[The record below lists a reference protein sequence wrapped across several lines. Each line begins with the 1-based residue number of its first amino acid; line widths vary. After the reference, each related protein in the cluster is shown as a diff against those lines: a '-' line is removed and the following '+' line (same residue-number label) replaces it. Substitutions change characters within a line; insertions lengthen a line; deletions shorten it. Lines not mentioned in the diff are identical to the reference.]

1 MKNAPTSSV
10 NRNWMSDLKAQVKA
24 LKNLPEHIAI
34 IMDGNGRWAKKKG
47 MLRAFG
53 HENGVD
59 ALRRIAT
66 AAAEVNIKYLTVYA
80 FSSENWNR
88 PKTEVKALMSLLVSS
103 LKKELKTLN
112 DNNIRLHAIGETSS
126 LPKNCQSEL
135 AEVIDLTKDH
145 QHMTLTLALSYGSRE
160 ELTKAARELARE
172 VAEGKRDL
180 DSITEEAL
188 ASKLYTADIPDPDLL
203 IRTSNEYRISNY
215 LLWQI
220 AYSELYFTPKLWPD
234 FKEEDLYEAILN
246 YQNRE
251 RRFGKISEQ
260 LKSGIS

>member
-1 MKNAPTSSV
+1 
-10 NRNWMSDLKAQVKA
+10 MSDLKEQVKA
-24 LKNLPEHIAI
+24 LKKPPRHVAI

-47 MLRAFG
+47 MIRAIG

-66 AAAEVNIKYLTVYA
+66 AAAEVNIEYLTVYA

-112 DNNIRLHAIGETSS
+112 NNKIRLSSIGETSS

-135 AEVIDLTKDH
+135 AEVMELTKH
-145 QHMTLTLALSYGSRE
+145 HKHMTLTLALSYGSRE
-160 ELTKAARELARE
+160 ELSRAARTLAQE
-172 VAEGKRDL
+172 VAEGKRSVE
-180 DSITEEAL
+180 SINEEAL
-188 ASKLYTADIPDPDLL
+188 AAKLYTGDMPDPDLL
-203 IRTSNEYRISNY
+203 IRTSNEFRISNY
-215 LLWQI
+215 MLWQI
-220 AYSELYFTPKLWPD
+220 AYSELYFSPKLWPD
-234 FKEEDLYEAILN
+234 FYEDDFYEAILN

-260 LKSGIS
+260 LKSELS